1 MILLKINHYIIYSRL
16 KIQTIDS
23 QQISCL
29 SYIFFIILHKTKW
42 MKNTTYYHRKIA
54 TGIQGPESLFFLT
67 SKNFTE
73 NYSGELFTT
82 ND

>member
-1 MILLKINHYIIYSRL
+1 
-16 KIQTIDS
+16 
-23 QQISCL
+23 
-29 SYIFFIILHKTKW
+29 